1 MGECYRCQN
10 IVEPLTSLQWFVKIG
25 PLAKEAKAAVTSGKI
40 QFVPRRWEN
49 VYFDWM
55 NKIQD
60 WCISRQLWWGHRIP
74 AWYDDEGKVYVAESE
89 EQVRKKYSLD
99 NRALRQDEDVLD
111 TWYSSGLWP
120 FSTLMQQSGIEEGKW
135 PEPTTELK
143 TFYPNSVLVTGFDI
157 IFFWV
162 ARMIMFGIHIMK
174 EVPFKKVYI
183 HGLVRDATRQKM
195 SKSRGNV
202 VNPLEKMEEYGTDA
216 FRFFLMSILPEGKDI
231 VYDESRL
238 KGYSA
243 FCNKIWNTARFIWLN
258 QNADYVTGPEPDQAP
273 PICHW
278 IVEEFNLTLEKIED
292 AIENFRFA
300 DYAQL
305 IYDFIWKSFC
315 DNYLELAKVSLQN
328 PKTEEATRYYLNSI
342 FVKSL
347 QLLHPIMPFITEEL
361 YSHWN
366 KDQFIIVSEWP
377 EKYSLGADSTS
388 NQVNDILHII
398 YRVRNLRAELEL
410 APYEKFSVTV
420 VLNDDSRKEFLK
432 QGSDFITQIA
442 KLKEIRFE
450 TGETRPIGIK
460 TILDFGRLF
469 LDAGDAFDAGK
480 EIAKLQ
486 KEKSHLEK
494 GISSLKGRLGSEK
507 FTSNAPEEIIAQEKA
522 RLAELEA
529 KHQDITEILSS
540 LTG

>member
-1 MGECYRCQN
+1 M
-10 IVEPLTSLQWFVKIG
+10 
-25 PLAKEAKAAVTSGKI
+25 
-40 QFVPRRWEN
+40 
-49 VYFDWM
+49 
-55 NKIQD
+55 
-60 WCISRQLWWGHRIP
+60 
-74 AWYDDEGKVYVAESE
+74 
-89 EQVRKKYSLD
+89 
-99 NRALRQDEDVLD
+99 
-111 TWYSSGLWP
+111 
-120 FSTLMQQSGIEEGKW
+120 
-135 PEPTTELK
+135 
-143 TFYPNSVLVTGFDI
+143 
-157 IFFWV
+157 
-162 ARMIMFGIHIMK
+162 
-174 EVPFKKVYI
+174 
-183 HGLVRDATRQKM
+183 
-195 SKSRGNV
+195 
-202 VNPLEKMEEYGTDA
+202 
-216 FRFFLMSILPEGKDI
+216 
-231 VYDESRL
+231 
-238 KGYSA
+238 
-243 FCNKIWNTARFIWLN
+243 
-258 QNADYVTGPEPDQAP
+258 
-273 PICHW
+273 
-278 IVEEFNLTLEKIED
+278 
-292 AIENFRFA
+292 
-300 DYAQL
+300 
-305 IYDFIWKSFC
+305 
-315 DNYLELAKVSLQN
+315 QN